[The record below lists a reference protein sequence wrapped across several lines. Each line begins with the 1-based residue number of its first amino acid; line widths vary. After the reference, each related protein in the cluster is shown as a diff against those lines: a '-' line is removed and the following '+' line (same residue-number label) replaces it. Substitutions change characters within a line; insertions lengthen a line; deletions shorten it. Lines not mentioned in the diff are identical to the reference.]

1 MSNNKRVENETKKPE
16 APADAVARLSAE
28 IIEESK
34 LIATG
39 CTESCYTLV
48 EKTKQLM
55 DAESKVK

>member
-1 MSNNKRVENETKKPE
+1 MSNKRNDQDANKKPE
-16 APADAVARLSAE
+16 APADAVTRLRDE

-48 EKTKQLM
+48 EKTKQLI
-55 DAESKVK
+55 DAENKAK